1 MKNNR
6 KIKILLLII
15 ACVTLVTGCT
25 KQLKDVDGKIV
36 RNEKTGQTLPSNIL
50 CKPTDKE
57 IIKLYEDTKNKQ
69 IKSLDKKLK
78 KEDITKAEYNK
89 KKKNL
94 LDIDKLIS
102 CKKFKVT
109 SGGYEGIWT
118 TIFVKPLAWVLIQ
131 LGELLRNYGLAIIAA
146 TIIIRMILFP
156 VTRKAAKQSELL
168 KEAQGELSKIEK
180 KYKDK
185 ESRNDDSL

>member
-6 KIKILLLII
+6 KIKIFLLII

-69 IKSLDKKLK
+69 IK
-78 KEDITKAEYNK
+78 
-89 KKKNL
+89 KN
-94 LDIDKLIS
+94 
-102 CKKFKVT
+102 
-109 SGGYEGIWT
+109 
-118 TIFVKPLAWVLIQ
+118 
-131 LGELLRNYGLAIIAA
+131 
-146 TIIIRMILFP
+146 MP
-156 VTRKAAKQSELL
+156 VFA
-168 KEAQGELSKIEK
+168 
-180 KYKDK
+180 D
-185 ESRNDDSL
+185 